1 MGERTMKAMAYA
13 GYGGVEQLEQL
24 ELPLPKVGPGTVRIK
39 IMAAGVNP
47 VDWKVMA
54 GYLDPIMDVRFPAV
68 PGWDVAGVVEAVGFD
83 TPEFNIGDE
92 VHAYGRRD
100 TVGIGS
106 FAEYITLSAAAVAR
120 KPQQL
125 SWEQAAALPLTGGTA
140 LRTLDA
146 LGIGAGRV
154 LLIHNGAGGVGQA
167 AIQIA
172 RAAGARVLA
181 TASERNHG
189 LLASLGA
196 EPLTYGVGLVE
207 AVRALAPDGVDA
219 VADFHGGAL
228 EDTLAVLKDSAPH
241 ASIADGS
248 VVEHGGRYIWVR
260 PDGRELERL
269 DALVEAGKL
278 TVNVVSSRPMQEAAA
293 AFSESMG
300 GHAGGKIVLTG
311 FTD

>member
-13 GYGGVEQLEQL
+13 SYGGVEKLEQL

-39 IMAAGVNP
+39 IKAAGVNP
-47 VDWKVMA
+47 VDWKIMA
-54 GYLDPIMDVRFPAV
+54 GYLDPIMDVHFPAV
-68 PGWDVAGVVEAVGFD
+68 PGWDVAGVVDAVGFD

-106 FAEYITLSAAAVAR
+106 FAQYITLPAGAVAH
-120 KPQQL
+120 KPKQL
-125 SWEQAAALPLTGGTA
+125 SFEEAAALPLTGGTA
-140 LRTLDA
+140 LRALDA
-146 LGIGAGRV
+146 LELAPGQT

-167 AIQIA
+167 AIQIG

-181 TASERNHG
+181 TASERNHE

-196 EPLTYGVGLVE
+196 EPLTYGEGLVE
-207 AVRALAPDGVDA
+207 SVRALAPGGVDA

-228 EDTLAVLKDSAPH
+228 EDTLAVLKESGKH
-241 ASIADGS
+241 ASIADGT
-248 VVEHGGRYIWVR
+248 VGEHGGRYIWVR
-260 PDGRELERL
+260 PDGRELARIDE
-269 DALVEAGKL
+269 LVEAGKL
-278 TVNVVSSRPMQEAAA
+278 SVHVVSSYPMQEAAA
-293 AFSESMG
+293 AITQSMG
-300 GHAGGKIVLTG
+300 GHAGGKIVLTE